1 MTCAAFVGH
10 ACHLSVISSNPPE
23 LGVEQFAMIASPI
36 GHCGSA
42 VQPLCLCGV
51 SRMKFVMSSR
61 PEARLLYP
69 TQCRKPR
76 TICIRATLEKICNIP
91 LNEEKMLRHRHGQT
105 TTTIAR
111 CGTVSWRTSANC
123 RVAEGDSIEAGAA
136 DREGGRD
143 CLLWTLVALRSASAS

>member
-23 LGVEQFAMIASPI
+23 LGVEQLAMITSPI
-36 GHCGSA
+36 GHRGRA
-42 VQPLCLCGV
+42 FQPLCLCGV

-76 TICIRATLEKICNIP
+76 TICIRATLEKICKIL
-91 LNEEKMLRHRHGQT
+91 LNEEKNAAPSPRPNDDNHCSLR
-105 TTTIAR
+105 
-111 CGTVSWRTSANC
+111 
-123 RVAEGDSIEAGAA
+123 DSTMETE
-136 DREGGRD
+136 RKSSS
-143 CLLWTLVALRSASAS
+143 C